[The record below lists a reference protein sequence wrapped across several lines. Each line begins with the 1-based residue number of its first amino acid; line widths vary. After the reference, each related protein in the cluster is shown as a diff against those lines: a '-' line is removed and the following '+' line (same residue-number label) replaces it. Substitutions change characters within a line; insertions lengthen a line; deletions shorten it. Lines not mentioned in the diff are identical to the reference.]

1 MALPKVTPGTYDYGA
16 YARPT
21 QVKYNALGDLALGEA
36 IGKGLATAGQ
46 LIGQSIQKR
55 KEFKEETYKTMALLE
70 AEKKENFHAK
80 TTQRINNVAEEF
92 SAFRNPQTARELRR
106 KDPEKFY
113 AEELRFKNEID
124 SLLAIDKLEIDPEV
138 LNQFTKDEIKSQ
150 DEDKFYLAKKLS
162 NSEYYLD
169 EINGRTHVFYEDESG
184 EEQSLLLSDVVENI
198 DTYTDFSQRFSFST
212 PEQQEKILAISE
224 VFNKTAQPLFTSV
237 EMNERQALS
246 YEEAMDFVKEMPAL
260 KAYIGQNAREIS
272 EDIGMSEEEMINFV
286 ADQVVKSSKQF
297 GDKIQPD
304 TSALDLYKA
313 QTDRIKAMKL
323 TERQENIMIDK
334 EIASTRIKDLNE
346 DNMTWLTDIS
356 SMAKKGPEFV
366 NEIDNIFM
374 SNVAKLNIKA
384 EPRYDNDTGNI
395 IGYQLKDNVGKKATN
410 TKSDVF
416 VPISGMTQDKLKAI
430 LSKMITS
437 GVPGFNKSNLLR

>member
-1 MALPKVTPGTYDYGA
+1 MALPKVTAQKYDYGE

-55 KEFKEETYKTMALLE
+55 KDFKEETYKTIALLE

-80 TTQRINNVAEEF
+80 TTQRINNVTEEF
-92 SAFRNPQTARELRR
+92 SAFRNPRTARELRR
-106 KDPEKFY
+106 KNPEKFY

-124 SLLAIDKLEIDPEV
+124 SLLAIDKLEIDPDALSKFSKE
-138 LNQFTKDEIKSQ
+138 EIKAQ
-150 DEDKFYLAKKLS
+150 DEERFYLAKKLS

-169 EINGRTHVFYEDESG
+169 EINGRTHVFYEDEAG
-184 EEQSLLLSDVVENI
+184 KEQSLLLSDVVENI
-198 DTYTDFSQRFSFST
+198 DTYTDFNERFSFNT
-212 PEQQEKILAISE
+212 PEQQQRIFAISE

-237 EMNERQALS
+237 ERNERQALS

-304 TSALDLYKA
+304 TSALDRYKA
-313 QTDRIKAMKL
+313 ETERIKALKL
-323 TERQENIMIDK
+323 SPEQEKSRIDQ
-334 EIASTRIKDLNE
+334 EIAGRRMRDLNE
-346 DNMTWLTDIS
+346 DDMTWLTDIS
-356 SMAKKGPEFV
+356 SMAKKGPDFV
-366 NEIDNIFM
+366 KQVDDIFLA
-374 SNVAKLNIKA
+374 NVAKLNIKA
-384 EPRYDNDTGNI
+384 DPRYDETGNV
-395 IGYQLKDNVGKKATN
+395 IGYQLTDNTGKMTTK
-410 TKSDVF
+410 TKSDVY
-416 VPISGMTQDKLKAI
+416 VPIGDMTQDKLRGI
-430 LSKMITS
+430 LGKMITS

>member
-1 MALPKVTPGTYDYGA
+1 MALPKVTPGTYNYGA
-16 YARPT
+16 YANPT

-55 KEFKEETYKTMALLE
+55 KDFKEETYKTKALLE
-70 AEKKENFHAK
+70 AEKREGFHAK
-80 TTQRINNVAEEF
+80 TTERINEVSEQY
-92 SAFRNPQTARELRR
+92 SQFRNPKTARQLRR

-124 SLLAIDKLEIDPEV
+124 SILAMDKLEIDPET
-138 LNQFTKDEIKSQ
+138 LDKFAEEEIKGA
-150 DEDKFYLAKKLS
+150 DKDKFYLAKKLS
-162 NSEYYLD
+162 NSDYYLK
-169 EINGRTHVFYEDESG
+169 EVNGRTHVAYEDESG
-184 EEQSLLLSDVVENI
+184 AEQTLLLSDVVENI
-198 DTYTDFSQRFSFST
+198 DNYTDFRQKFSFNST
-212 PEQQEKILAISE
+212 EQQQNIMGISE
-224 VFNKTAQPLFTSV
+224 VFNKTAQPLFTSI
-237 EMNERQALS
+237 ERNERQALS

-304 TSALDLYKA
+304 TSAIDFYRA
-313 QTDRIKAMKL
+313 ETERIKAEQL
-323 TERQENIMIDK
+323 TAAQEKVAIDQ
-334 EIASTRIKDLNE
+334 EIAGRRMRDLNE
-346 DNMTWLTDIS
+346 DDMTWLTDIS

-366 NEIDNIFM
+366 KQVDDIFLA
-374 SNVAKLNIKA
+374 NVAKLNIKA
-384 EPRYDNDTGNI
+384 DPRYDSVTGDV
-395 IGYQLKDNVGKKATN
+395 IGYQLTDNIGKMTTR
-410 TKSDVF
+410 TKSDIY
-416 VPISGMTQDKLKAI
+416 VPIGDMTQDKLRGI
-430 LSKMITS
+430 LGKMITS